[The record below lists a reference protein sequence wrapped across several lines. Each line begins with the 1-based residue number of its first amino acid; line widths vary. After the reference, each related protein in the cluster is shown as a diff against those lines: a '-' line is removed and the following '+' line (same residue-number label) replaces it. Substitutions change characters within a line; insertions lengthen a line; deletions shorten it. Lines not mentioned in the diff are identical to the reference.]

1 MLWTAESRDAAN
13 NLNMSNF
20 NSPILQEDRS
30 HHYGGYQKPLDQE
43 QNEGKQHRSLVTVI
57 PTLGLSVGPAG
68 IGREHHH
75 RALHVDDE

>member
-20 NSPILQEDRS
+20 NSPILQDRS
-30 HHYGGYQKPLDQE
+30 HHYGGDQKPLYQE

-57 PTLGLSVGPAG
+57 ITLGVRVGPAG